1 MKKIYLLAVA
11 LAGTLLTSCSDFLDK
26 VPLVVPSSETF
37 LTNQSAVTN
46 YVNGLYIALP
56 SAGAYGMGIMGEEK
70 NSDNMVAMVYDRR
83 MNGELQESIGGVTEW
98 QKGYQNLR
106 SVNYFL
112 EYYKVP
118 AAEETAEYPVAFH
131 AKERRVYLKGE
142 AYFFRAYWHYYLLTK
157 FGSIPVMDK
166 FWDGNATVGGLQI
179 PARDRSAVAQFI
191 LDDLKAAKE
200 LLYSRSKYQGLRIC
214 KEAAM
219 VMAMRV
225 ALFEG
230 TWEKY
235 HKGTD
240 FAAAEY
246 KSDDFLQQVLT
257 LGDELFQMGITLNTK
272 ENDKSV
278 KNIDDAYGNLFNSK
292 DLSATQEVLFWKKYS
307 IADNLVHSL
316 NTNLSSGMCDAEGPA
331 GLSQSLV
338 DNYLSVDGNFIDPT
352 AAKFK
357 DFNESFKDRDGR
369 LLATVMHSDCKYKSM
384 TVKGAKKM
392 LVKAYSEED
401 KDLINPPQIVSTG
414 NQSNTTGY
422 HIRMGIDTTF
432 VSGQGETATPMIR
445 YAEALLAYAEAAEE
459 LGKCDAAVLEKTI
472 KPLRERA
479 GVTYLAPSAIDPNFP
494 DFGYT
499 ISANL
504 QEIRRER
511 RSELPL
517 QGMRLD
523 DLMRWRAHKLFQGK
537 RGGGAYFGAGSVL
550 YKSIDPKN
558 EELAQI
564 LVDNN
569 DYLDPLK
576 NVLPRGFQFDAG
588 RDYLLPIPPSEIS
601 LNKELTQN
609 PGWRKN

>member
-118 AAEETAEYPVAFH
+118 AAEETAEVLS
-131 AKERRVYLKGE
+131 LKGE
-142 AYFFRAYWHYYLLTK
+142 AYSFRAYWHYYLLTK

>member
-118 AAEETAEYPVAFH
+118 AAEETTEVLS
-131 AKERRVYLKGE
+131 LKGE

>member
-11 LAGTLLTSCSDFLDK
+11 LAGALLTSCSDFLDRL
-26 VPLVVPSSETF
+26 PLVVPNSETF
-37 LTNQSAVTN
+37 LTNQSAVNN
-46 YVNGLYIALP
+46 YINGLYIALP

-83 MNGELQESIGGVTEW
+83 MNGELQESIGGSSEW

-106 SVNYFL
+106 SVNYFF
-112 EYYKVP
+112 EYYKIP
-118 AAEETAEYPVAFH
+118 AAEETEDVLS
-131 AKERRVYLKGE
+131 LKGE

-157 FGSIPVMDK
+157 FGSIPVMDG

-191 LDDLKAAKE
+191 IDDLKSAKE
-200 LLYSRSKYQGLRIC
+200 LLHPRSKYQGLRIC

-225 ALFEG
+225 ALYEG

-257 LGDELFQMGITLNTK
+257 WGDELFQMGITLNTK
-272 ENDKSV
+272 DNDKTV
-278 KNIDDAYGNLFNSK
+278 KNIDDAYGNLFNST
-292 DLSATQEVLFWKKYS
+292 DLSAIQEVLFWKKYS

-316 NTNLSSGMCDAEGPA
+316 NSNLSGGMCDAEGPA

-338 DNYLSVDGNFIDPT
+338 DNYLNVDGSYIDPT
-352 AAKFK
+352 EKKFK
-357 DFNESFKDRDGR
+357 DFNESFKERDGR
-369 LLATVMHSDCKYKSM
+369 LLATVMHSGCKYKSM
-384 TVKGAKKM
+384 TVKGAKEM
-392 LVKAYSEED
+392 WVEAYSAEQKD
-401 KDLINPPQIVSTG
+401 KINPPQIVSNG
-414 NQSNTTGY
+414 NQSNITGY
-422 HIRMGIDTTF
+422 HIRMGIDTTY
-432 VSGQGETATPMIR
+432 VSGQGETSTPMIR

-459 LGKCDAAVLEKTI
+459 LGKCDATVLEKTI

-479 GVTYLAPSAIDPNFP
+479 GVTYVAPSTIDPHFS
-494 DFGYT
+494 DFGYAIT
-499 ISANL
+499 ANL

-517 QGMRLD
+517 QGLRLD
-523 DLMRWRAHKLFQGK
+523 DLMRWRAHKLFQGQ
-537 RGGGAYFGAGSVL
+537 RGGGAYFGADGVL

-558 EELAQI
+558 ENLPTI
-564 LVDNN
+564 LVDND

-576 NVLPRGFQFDAG
+576 SVLPRGFQFNEG
-588 RDYLLPIPPSEIS
+588 RDYLLPIPPSETS
-601 LNKELTQN
+601 LNQELAQN

>member
-118 AAEETAEYPVAFH
+118 AAEETAEVLS
-131 AKERRVYLKGE
+131 LKGE

-166 FWDGNATVGGLQI
+166 FWDGNATVGELQI

-292 DLSATQEVLFWKKYS
+292 GLSATQEVLFWKKYS

-558 EELAQI
+558 EELAQV

>member
-118 AAEETAEYPVAFH
+118 AAEETAEVLS
-131 AKERRVYLKGE
+131 LKGE
-142 AYFFRAYWHYYLLTK
+142 AHFFRAYWHYYLLTK

>member
-112 EYYKVP
+112 E
-118 AAEETAEYPVAFH
+118 
-131 AKERRVYLKGE
+131 
-142 AYFFRAYWHYYLLTK
+142 
-157 FGSIPVMDK
+157 
-166 FWDGNATVGGLQI
+166 
-179 PARDRSAVAQFI
+179 
-191 LDDLKAAKE
+191 
-200 LLYSRSKYQGLRIC
+200 
-214 KEAAM
+214 
-219 VMAMRV
+219 
-225 ALFEG
+225 
-230 TWEKY
+230 Y

>member
-1 MKKIYLLAVA
+1 MMKKIYLLAVA

-118 AAEETAEYPVAFH
+118 AAEETTEVLS
-131 AKERRVYLKGE
+131 LKGE

>member
-118 AAEETAEYPVAFH
+118 AAEETAEVLS
-131 AKERRVYLKGE
+131 LKGE

-179 PARDRSAVAQFI
+179 PARDRSVVAQFI

-523 DLMRWRAHKLFQGK
+523 DLMRWRAYKLFQGK

>member
-118 AAEETAEYPVAFH
+118 AAEETAEV
-131 AKERRVYLKGE
+131 LS
-142 AYFFRAYWHYYLLTK
+142 FFRAYWHYYLLTK

>member
-118 AAEETAEYPVAFH
+118 AAEETAEV
-131 AKERRVYLKGE
+131 LSLTGE

>member
-1 MKKIYLLAVA
+1 MKKIYLLTVA
-11 LAGTLLTSCSDFLDK
+11 LAGALLTSCSDFLDK

-56 SAGAYGMGIMGEEK
+56 SAGTYGMGIMGEEK
-70 NSDNMVAMVYDRR
+70 NSDNMVAMVYNRR
-83 MNGELQESIGGVTEW
+83 MNGELQESTGGVTEW

-118 AAEETAEYPVAFH
+118 VAEETTEVLS
-131 AKERRVYLKGE
+131 LKGE
-142 AYFFRAYWHYYLLTK
+142 AYFFRAYWHYYLLTR

-179 PARDRSAVAQFI
+179 PPRDRSAVAQFI
-191 LDDLKAAKE
+191 IDDLNMAKG

-214 KEAAM
+214 KEAAI

-225 ALFEG
+225 ALYEG

-235 HKGTD
+235 HKDTD

-246 KSDDFLQQVLT
+246 KSGDFLQQVLT
-257 LGDELFQMGITLNTK
+257 LGDELFQMGISLNTK
-272 ENDKSV
+272 DNDKSV

-307 IADNLVHSL
+307 SADNLTHSL
-316 NTNLSSGMCDAEGPA
+316 NSNLSSGMCDTDGPA

-338 DNYLSVDGNFIDPT
+338 DNYLSTDGNFIDP
-352 AAKFK
+352 AASKFK

-369 LLATVMHSDCKYKSM
+369 LLATVMHSGCKYKSL
-384 TVKGAKKM
+384 TVKGAKEM
-392 LVKAYSEED
+392 WVEAYTEELKD
-401 KDLINPPQIVSTG
+401 KINTPHIVSDG

-422 HIRMGIDTTF
+422 HIRMGIDTTY
-432 VSGQGETATPMIR
+432 VDGAGETATPMIR

-459 LGKCDAAVLEKTI
+459 LDQCSPAVLEKTI

-479 GVTYLAPSAIDPNFP
+479 GVTYLAPSAIDPNFS

-550 YKSIDPKN
+550 YKSIDPKK

-576 NVLPRGFQFDAG
+576 NVLPRGFQFDEG
-588 RDYLLPIPPSEIS
+588 RDYLLPIPPSDVS
-601 LNKELTQN
+601 LNQELKQN

>member
-1 MKKIYLLAVA
+1 
-11 LAGTLLTSCSDFLDK
+11 
-26 VPLVVPSSETF
+26 
-37 LTNQSAVTN
+37 
-46 YVNGLYIALP
+46 
-56 SAGAYGMGIMGEEK
+56 
-70 NSDNMVAMVYDRR
+70 
-83 MNGELQESIGGVTEW
+83 
-98 QKGYQNLR
+98 
-106 SVNYFL
+106 
-112 EYYKVP
+112 
-118 AAEETAEYPVAFH
+118 
-131 AKERRVYLKGE
+131 
-142 AYFFRAYWHYYLLTK
+142 
-157 FGSIPVMDK
+157 MDK

>member
-118 AAEETAEYPVAFH
+118 AAEETAEVLS
-131 AKERRVYLKGE
+131 LKGE

-246 KSDDFLQQVLT
+246 KSDDTQKTNQQWYVEQSCEVHRLC
-257 LGDELFQMGITLNTK
+257 LF
-272 ENDKSV
+272 D
-278 KNIDDAYGNLFNSK
+278 FR
-292 DLSATQEVLFWKKYS
+292 
-307 IADNLVHSL
+307 H
-316 NTNLSSGMCDAEGPA
+316 GPV
-331 GLSQSLV
+331 QWWW
-338 DNYLSVDGNFIDPT
+338 Y
-352 AAKFK
+352 
-357 DFNESFKDRDGR
+357 
-369 LLATVMHSDCKYKSM
+369 
-384 TVKGAKKM
+384 
-392 LVKAYSEED
+392 
-401 KDLINPPQIVSTG
+401 Q
-414 NQSNTTGY
+414 NQDY
-422 HIRMGIDTTF
+422 PH
-432 VSGQGETATPMIR
+432 
-445 YAEALLAYAEAAEE
+445 
-459 LGKCDAAVLEKTI
+459 K
-472 KPLRERA
+472 
-479 GVTYLAPSAIDPNFP
+479 
-494 DFGYT
+494 
-499 ISANL
+499 
-504 QEIRRER
+504 
-511 RSELPL
+511 SELKL
-517 QGMRLD
+517 HSSQLVYICGS
-523 DLMRWRAHKLFQGK
+523 AHRIRF
-537 RGGGAYFGAGSVL
+537 A
-550 YKSIDPKN
+550 
-558 EELAQI
+558 
-564 LVDNN
+564 
-569 DYLDPLK
+569 
-576 NVLPRGFQFDAG
+576 
-588 RDYLLPIPPSEIS
+588 
-601 LNKELTQN
+601 
-609 PGWRKN
+609 